1 MMEHE
6 KGGKLMKKIVAVLLC
21 VILVSCLSGC
31 TYNENST
38 DTSGND
44 GRMKMIFNDGLAIIY
59 VDTETGVQYFSRI
72 NCGTCVMVD
81 ENGVPVIYGQSED

>member
-1 MMEHE
+1 MEHE
-6 KGGKLMKKIVAVLLC
+6 MRGKLMRKIVSVLLC

-59 VDTETGVQYFSRI
+59 VDTETGVQYFSRT

-81 ENGVPVIYGQSED
+81 ENGVPVIYGQR

>member
-1 MMEHE
+1 MR
-6 KGGKLMKKIVAVLLC
+6 KIVAVLLC

-31 TYNENST
+31 TYNENSI

-44 GRMKMIFNDGLAIIY
+44 GRMKKICNDGLAISD
-59 VDTETGVQYFSRI
+59 VDTETGVQYFSRT

-81 ENGVPVIYGQSED
+81 ENGAPVIYGQR

>member
-6 KGGKLMKKIVAVLLC
+6 MRGKLMRKIVSVLLC

-38 DTSGND
+38 DTSGNN

-59 VDTETGVQYFSRI
+59 VDTETGVQYFSRSD
-72 NCGTCVMVD
+72 CGTCVMVD
-81 ENGVPVIYGQSED
+81 ENGVPVIYGQR

>member
-1 MMEHE
+1 MR
-6 KGGKLMKKIVAVLLC
+6 KIVAVLLC

-44 GRMKMIFNDGLAIIY
+44 GRMKLIFNDGLAIIY

-81 ENGVPVIYGQSED
+81 ENGAPVIYGQR

>member
-6 KGGKLMKKIVAVLLC
+6 KGGKLMKKIVAVILC

-59 VDTETGVQYFSRI
+59 VDTETGVQYFSRT

-81 ENGVPVIYGQSED
+81 ENGVPVIYGQR

>member
-1 MMEHE
+1 MEHE
-6 KGGKLMKKIVAVLLC
+6 MRGKLMRKIVSVLLC

-38 DTSGND
+38 DTSGNN

-59 VDTETGVQYFSRI
+59 VDTETGVQYFSRSD
-72 NCGTCVMVD
+72 CGTCVMVD
-81 ENGVPVIYGQSED
+81 ENGVPVIYGQR